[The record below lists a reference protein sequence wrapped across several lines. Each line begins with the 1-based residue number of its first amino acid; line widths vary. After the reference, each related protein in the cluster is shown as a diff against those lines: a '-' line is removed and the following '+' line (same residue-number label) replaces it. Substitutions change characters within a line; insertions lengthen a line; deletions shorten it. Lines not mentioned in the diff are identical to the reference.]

1 MRILFIFVFLS
12 PLVYGQS
19 KKAQIEILNKRLDS
33 LNYRIETERNQ
44 YREQTN
50 KANRNLQIANETI
63 AKSNQKVSKMKLILD
78 SNKMSNIEL
87 NKEIKLL
94 KIKYDSLVQQLDI
107 SSQNQNKTSYVSSG
121 YNPEQIKPLDIQ
133 NEFDFEYVYRNG
145 NGFNPPI
152 IFPIGWSYNG
162 NIAYKEDYCGGGCGC
177 CATAIVVRDLK
188 SNKTL
193 KTQRTNLMD
202 YMVGEVDHS
211 IWSDNN
217 YCNSFSEIIKDYN
230 IIPIGLGNYS
240 TSNVIEKDS
249 YNNSYTIEIILEK
262 QKNTFELKTKM
273 NGHSSKSEYLG
284 NLKFDDHVTMH
295 TETDTWGNVEYVG
308 HFISSINN
316 YAAIAL
322 MHSTYG
328 YEGEIDYEI
337 EFIGI
342 ELPEK

>member
-19 KKAQIEILNKRLDS
+19 KKVQIESLNKRLDS
-33 LNYRIETERNQ
+33 LKYIIETERNQ

-50 KANRNLQIANETI
+50 KANRNLQVANETI

-78 SNKMSNIEL
+78 SKKISNIEL

-107 SSQNQNKTSYVSSG
+107 SLKNQNKTSYVR
-121 YNPEQIKPLDIQ
+121 YNPEKTEPLNIQ

-162 NIAYKEDYCGGGCGC
+162 NLVYKEDYCDGGCGC

-193 KTQRTNLMD
+193 KTQRTSLMD
-202 YMVGEVDHS
+202 YMEGELDHS
-211 IWSDNN
+211 IWGDNN

-230 IIPIGLGNYS
+230 IIPIGFGNYS

-273 NGHSSKSEYLG
+273 NGNLSKSEYLG
-284 NLKFDDHVTMH
+284 NLKFDDLAT
-295 TETDTWGNVEYVG
+295 TYSETDTWGNVEYVG
-308 HFISSINN
+308 HFINNVNN

-328 YEGEIDYEI
+328 YEGEIDYKI

-342 ELPEK
+342 ELPE